1 MPELRIDIFSD
12 PVCPWCLVGLHRL
25 NNAVAALPDDT
36 KVSIFHHPYLLDAN
50 AIKEGEDSE
59 TMLRRKYG
67 TDPAPMWDRLE
78 EEAKKSGLELDMRKQ
93 KMRYPSQAA
102 QVLIAAA
109 ESKGTQHEMSMAM
122 SKACYVDAL
131 NISDPEVLVEIGMAN
146 GFTREEVMA
155 LVTRDDLQMEVEK
168 AATSASQKG
177 IQGVPFFIL
186 GNKYGLSG
194 AQPDE
199 VFKEALETVLKEE
212 AEAQ

>member
-1 MPELRIDIFSD
+1 MPQLRIDIFSD

-25 NNAVAALPDDT
+25 NNAVASLPNDT
-36 KVSIFHHPYLLDAN
+36 EVSIFHHPYLLDSN

-67 TDPAPMWDRLE
+67 SDPAPMWDRLE

-109 ESKGTQHEMSMAM
+109 ESKGTQHAMSMAM
-122 SKACYVDAL
+122 SKACYIDAL
-131 NISDPEVLVEIGMAN
+131 NISDPQVLVDIGMAN
-146 GFTREEVMA
+146 GFTKEEVLA
-155 LVTRDDLQMEVEK
+155 LVTREDLQLEVEK
-168 AATSASQKG
+168 ASASASQQG

-186 GNKYGLSG
+186 SNKYGMSG

-212 AEAQ
+212 ADA

>member
-1 MPELRIDIFSD
+1 MAELRIDIFSD

-25 NNAVAALPDDT
+25 NKAVAALPGDV
-36 KVSIFHHPYLLDAN
+36 KVDIFHHPYLLDAD
-50 AIKEGEDSE
+50 ATKEGEDVE

-78 EEAKKSGLELDMRKQ
+78 EEAKKSGLDLDMRKQ

-109 ESKGTQHEMSMAM
+109 EAKGTQHEISMAM
-122 SKACYVDAL
+122 SHACYVDAL
-131 NISDPEVLVEIGMAN
+131 NISDIDVLVEIGVAH
-146 GFTREEVMA
+146 GFTREEVLA
-155 LVTRDDLQMEVEK
+155 LVEREDLQKEVEK
-168 AATSASQKG
+168 AALSASQQG

-199 VFKEALETVLKEE
+199 VFKEALEQVLTGAIE
-212 AEAQ
+212 